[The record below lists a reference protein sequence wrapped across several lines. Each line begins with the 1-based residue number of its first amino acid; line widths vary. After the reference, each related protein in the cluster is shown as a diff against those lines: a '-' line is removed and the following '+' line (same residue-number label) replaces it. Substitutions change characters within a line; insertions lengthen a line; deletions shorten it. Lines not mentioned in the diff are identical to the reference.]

1 MTFWKLFD
9 GRMKISWNFITF
21 RSGHRIFFKKSS
33 EVNRR
38 CAYNPL
44 TSYFGFIT
52 IWWVFAD
59 ISSKTWIILRK
70 KFFFSY
76 WNFFL
81 LKEKNVLTSGRA
93 TAPYIANIFK
103 IWVLGIIFML
113 RRVRSTCVWT
123 PCVHTEGTEIADI
136 RHKNRNFSC
145 ILAMSNHSQISS
157 NFIIFSKIF
166 FSRKS
171 T

>member
-9 GRMKISWNFITF
+9 DRMIFSWNFMTF

-33 EVNRR
+33 EVSGR

-70 KFFFSY
+70 KIFFSC

-81 LKEKNVLTSGRA
+81 LKEKNVQTSGRA

-103 IWVLGIIFML
+103 IWVLGIISML
-113 RRVRSTCVWT
+113 RRVRSTRVDIQYL
-123 PCVHTEGTEIADI
+123 HTGGTYISIA
-136 RHKNRNFSC
+136 
-145 ILAMSNHSQISS
+145 MW
-157 NFIIFSKIF
+157 
-166 FSRKS
+166 RKS
-171 T
+171 WFPC